1 SPFGL
6 PGTVTSGIVSALH
19 RSMDSPGGFSISD
32 SIQTDAPI
40 NHGNSG
46 GPLIDMLGHV
56 IGINSQI
63 QSDSG
68 GSDGVGFAIPS
79 NTVKS
84 VVSQMVAGKAV
95 EHAYLGIKV
104 SDSVSPVGALL
115 AEVYPDE
122 AAGKAG
128 LQVND
133 VITKLDDTTVENG
146 ADLSSVI
153 DGKKPGD

>member
-1 SPFGL
+1 
-6 PGTVTSGIVSALH
+6 
-19 RSMDSPGGFSISD
+19 M
-32 SIQTDAPI
+32 
-40 NHGNSG
+40 
-46 GPLIDMLGHV
+46 
-56 IGINSQI
+56 
-63 QSDSG
+63 
-68 GSDGVGFAIPS
+68 
-79 NTVKS
+79 KS

-133 VITKLDDTTVENG
+133 VITKLDDTTVESG

-153 DGKKPGD
+153 DGKKPGDKLEVTYVRNGDTHTTTVTLGTRPS